1 MPPWSLEETL
11 TARCLYS
18 ATEARVRLLHSKWGG
33 LARYTLK
40 FASFDEVE
48 QVQLEKAFSKV
59 RASKVVEA
67 VLYDLADSD
76 IPHKL
81 IHLVPSANYQSYKLA
96 FASEYVTEAFAR
108 LALREARDV
117 VERLIVA
124 STDVG

>member
-1 MPPWSLEETL
+1 MFLQPLADWVKDSPLTLYMPPWSLEETL

-67 VLYDLADSD
+67 VLSDSD

-81 IHLVPSANYQSYKLA
+81 IHLVYHQPITRATSWHLLQNTSPRPSH
-96 FASEYVTEAFAR
+96 
-108 LALREARDV
+108 D
-117 VERLIVA
+117 
-124 STDVG
+124 